1 MRILVTGT
9 TGFVGRHIVAA
20 LVTDGHEVHGLVRS
34 AASASSLARG
44 GVRLHEGDMRAPDS
58 YRHLIPEV
66 DAVIHAAQLATSGR
80 VTAARARSVF
90 DADQIMTTALA
101 DGCLQH
107 GRRLVYTGGCFD
119 WGDRGEDWIDE
130 STPLSP
136 SPMGVGHARMAAM
149 LSKLH
154 QERGLDVVRLNPV
167 FVYGPGGLLA
177 SAFVDQASK
186 GRLRCIGS
194 GQNWWSC
201 IHVAD
206 LGRAYAAAVVR
217 AAPGSNYAV
226 ADDQPIRLREL
237 TDLVTDA
244 MARPRVGN
252 GAPWLVGLFIGRPL
266 VASLVTS
273 FRVDASR
280 IRRELGW
287 QPEQPSVRTALPGI
301 VHELASTPA

>member
-1 MRILVTGT
+1 
-9 TGFVGRHIVAA
+9 
-20 LVTDGHEVHGLVRS
+20 
-34 AASASSLARG
+34 
-44 GVRLHEGDMRAPDS
+44 
-58 YRHLIPEV
+58 
-66 DAVIHAAQLATSGR
+66 
-80 VTAARARSVF
+80 
-90 DADQIMTTALA
+90 
-101 DGCLQH
+101 
-107 GRRLVYTGGCFD
+107 
-119 WGDRGEDWIDE
+119 
-130 STPLSP
+130 
-136 SPMGVGHARMAAM
+136 MAAM
-149 LSKLH
+149 LSELH

-226 ADDQPIRLREL
+226 ADDEPIRLREL

-252 GAPWLVGLFIGRPL
+252 GAAWLVGLFIGRPL

-273 FRVDASR
+273 FRVNGSR

-287 QPEQPSVRTALPGI
+287 EPDYPTARAALPG
-301 VHELASTPA
+301 VVRALTSTSG